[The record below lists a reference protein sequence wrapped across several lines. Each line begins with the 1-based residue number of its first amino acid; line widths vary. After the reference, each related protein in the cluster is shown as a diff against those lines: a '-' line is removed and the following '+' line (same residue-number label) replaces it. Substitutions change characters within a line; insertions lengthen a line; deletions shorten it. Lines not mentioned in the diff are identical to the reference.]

1 MARREQ
7 KLFELEEARSTL
19 PLVSRIVSDIVEVT
33 AQMKEIYLEIR
44 EVAGEGSDR
53 ERLDELQERLQGIAD
68 GRSEF
73 FEELA
78 ALGIE
83 MKDPNKGLV
92 DFPALLDDRVVYLCW
107 KLGEETIEHWH
118 ELATGFDNREPVEGN
133 FEPDALVA
141 SSEA

>member
-1 MARREQ
+1 MPRREQ
-7 KLFELEEARSTL
+7 KLFELEEARRTL
-19 PLVSRIVSDIVEVT
+19 PLVSRVVRDIVEVT
-33 AQMKEIYLEIR
+33 AQMKEVYLEIR
-44 EVAGEGSDR
+44 EVAGSGSDR
-53 ERLDELQERLQGIAD
+53 ECLDELQERLQEIAD

-92 DFPALLDDRVVYLCW
+92 DFPALLDGRVVYLCW

-118 ELATGFDNREPVEGN
+118 EVTAGFDNREPVEGN
-133 FEPDALVA
+133 FETGTVVA
-141 SSEA
+141 TNEV

>member
-7 KLFELEEARSTL
+7 KLFDLEEARSTL

-53 ERLDELQERLQGIAD
+53 ERLDELQERLQEIAD

-92 DFPALLDDRVVYLCW
+92 DFPALLDGRVVYLCW

>member
-53 ERLDELQERLQGIAD
+53 ERLDELQERLQEIAD

-78 ALGIE
+78 ALGVE

-107 KLGEETIEHWH
+107 KLGEETVEHWH
-118 ELATGFDNREPVEGN
+118 ELTAGFDNRESVEGN
-133 FEPDALVA
+133 FVPDTVVA
-141 SSEA
+141 SNEA